1 MAKKSTERLL
11 SINDRVCLE
20 VSREL
25 DIPIKMVKDVINNG
39 QSKFT
44 AYTMAS
50 NTFDG
55 VRWPYFGAF
64 KAKHKVVQV
73 LSYMKGLTP
82 EQQAFFKDI
91 RNTKRFE
98 RRKAKK
104 AETARRLKLEQERLK
119 LNKPE

>member
-55 VRWPYFGAF
+55 VPF
-64 KAKHKVVQV
+64 Q
-73 LSYMKGLTP
+73 
-82 EQQAFFKDI
+82 
-91 RNTKRFE
+91 
-98 RRKAKK
+98 KK
-104 AETARRLKLEQERLK
+104 EK
-119 LNKPE
+119 